1 MAQNFLLH
9 LPDGT
14 QYGPIDRETLV
25 AWRAEGR
32 IPDETLVWPE
42 GDPEWIAV
50 EKVLSG
56 GSAPPPA
63 DPVPA
68 PAPAAV
74 PAAAPVSAAT
84 TPAAPAPTPTPAVA
98 ARPAATAGPA
108 AKAIAPA
115 AAKAPLKAQPV
126 VLPRSTPA
134 APTPTP
140 PATSDQTQPSV
151 RMPAYDGHSGAPPD
165 APARASRPAAGSA
178 PADRTRLMLAAGGVA
193 LVLVLVLGMLA
204 LLRPF
209 LANRRAIAEV
219 RRYALA
225 DRRATD
231 PPSGLTIELPSGWFA
246 LKAENPYVVRP
257 GSRLGL
263 AQPAASVFGAVS
275 VAVRPSMMDDLDAHL
290 AELLQQRLGRQ
301 PSLREGE
308 RSDVQLGKGRGR
320 MVRTTFEEDLVP
332 MQGATVAW
340 ADGYTLFSLE
350 AWAPADKGDRFKSEL
365 ETLCRG
371 LLPSG
376 ATTAR
381 VEDAVERLSPEV
393 PELSRDALRLMVA
406 ERLAQEKS
414 VDDVPAAALR
424 AVSRGLDALGPAEAN
439 EMRAIYQQIWAPVPE
454 EERVRLASLLNEVK
468 AGRPVV
474 PADGQALREAVRAGV
489 NALPEDQRARL
500 QELSGRAVKKSLLL
514 P

>member
-1 MAQNFLLH
+1 MAAPLKPQPVI
-9 LPDGT
+9 LPK
-14 QYGPIDRETLV
+14 PKP
-25 AWRAEGR
+25 A
-32 IPDETLVWPE
+32 
-42 GDPEWIAV
+42 
-50 EKVLSG
+50 
-56 GSAPPPA
+56 APPP
-63 DPVPA
+63 
-68 PAPAAV
+68 
-74 PAAAPVSAAT
+74 
-84 TPAAPAPTPTPAVA
+84 
-98 ARPAATAGPA
+98 
-108 AKAIAPA
+108 
-115 AAKAPLKAQPV
+115 
-126 VLPRSTPA
+126 
-134 APTPTP
+134 
-140 PATSDQTQPSV
+140 DQTQPSA
-151 RMPAYDGHSGAPPD
+151 RMPAYDGQSGAPAAD
-165 APARASRPAAGSA
+165 APARPSQPRAASA
-178 PADRTRLMLAAGGVA
+178 PVDRTRLMLAAGGVA
-193 LVLVLVLGMLA
+193 LVVALVLGMLA

-231 PPSGLTIELPSGWFA
+231 APSGLTVELPSGWFA
-246 LKAENPYVVRP
+246 LKSENPYVVRP

-263 AQPAASVFGAVS
+263 AQPAASAFGAVS

-290 AELLQQRLGRQ
+290 SELLQQRLGRQ
-301 PSLREGE
+301 PSLREGA
-308 RSDVQLGKGRGR
+308 RGDVQLGKGRGR
-320 MVRTTFEEDLVP
+320 VVRTTFEEDLVP

-376 ATTAR
+376 ATAAR

-406 ERLAQEKS
+406 ERLAQEKG

-424 AVSRGLDALGPAEAN
+424 AVSRGLDALGTEEAN

-454 EERVRLASLLNEVK
+454 EARVRLAGLLNEVK

-474 PADGQALREAVRAGV
+474 AADAQALREAVRAGV
-489 NALPEDQRARL
+489 TALPEDQRARL

>member
-1 MAQNFLLH
+1 
-9 LPDGT
+9 
-14 QYGPIDRETLV
+14 
-25 AWRAEGR
+25 
-32 IPDETLVWPE
+32 
-42 GDPEWIAV
+42 
-50 EKVLSG
+50 
-56 GSAPPPA
+56 
-63 DPVPA
+63 
-68 PAPAAV
+68 
-74 PAAAPVSAAT
+74 
-84 TPAAPAPTPTPAVA
+84 
-98 ARPAATAGPA
+98 
-108 AKAIAPA
+108 
-115 AAKAPLKAQPV
+115 
-126 VLPRSTPA
+126 
-134 APTPTP
+134 
-140 PATSDQTQPSV
+140 
-151 RMPAYDGHSGAPPD
+151 MPAYDGHSGGPTAEP
-165 APARASRPAAGSA
+165 PARANRPVAARA
-178 PADRTRLMLAAGGVA
+178 PVDRTRLLLAAGGIA
-193 LVLVLVLGMLA
+193 LVVVLVLGMLA

-231 PPSGLTIELPSGWFA
+231 TPSGLTVELPSGWFA
-246 LKAENPYVVRP
+246 LKSENPYVVRP
-257 GSRLGL
+257 GSRLSL
-263 AQPAASVFGAVS
+263 AQPAASAYGAVS
-275 VAVRPSMMDDLDAHL
+275 VAVRPAMMDDLDGHL
-290 AELLQQRLGRQ
+290 SELLQQRLGRQ
-301 PSLREGE
+301 PSQKEGA

-320 MVRTTFEEDLVP
+320 MVRTSFEEDLVP

-350 AWAPADKGDRFKSEL
+350 AWAPADKGDRFRSEL

-376 ATTAR
+376 ATAAR
-381 VEDAVERLSPEV
+381 VEDAVERLAPEV

-406 ERLAQEKS
+406 NRLAQEKG

-424 AVSRGLDALGPAEAN
+424 AVSRGLDALGTEEAN

-489 NALPEDQRARL
+489 NALPEDQRTRL

>member
-1 MAQNFLLH
+1 MAQHFLLH

-14 QYGPIDRETLV
+14 QYGPIDRETLE

-42 GDPEWIAV
+42 GAPEWIGITQ
-50 EKVLSG
+50 VLG
-56 GSAPPPA
+56 AALAPATADPA
-63 DPVPA
+63 PDPAPAAAPVPA
-68 PAPAAV
+68 PAPVSAPV
-74 PAAAPVSAAT
+74 PASAVR
-84 TPAAPAPTPTPAVA
+84 PAPTPEPTPKA
-98 ARPAATAGPA
+98 AAPAKAAPVKPQPVIVPRPKPAASPE
-108 AKAIAPA
+108 
-115 AAKAPLKAQPV
+115 
-126 VLPRSTPA
+126 
-134 APTPTP
+134 
-140 PATSDQTQPSV
+140 QTQPSA
-151 RMPAYDGHSGAPPD
+151 RMPAYDGHSGGPTTES
-165 APARASRPAAGSA
+165 PARANRPVAASA
-178 PADRTRLMLAAGGVA
+178 PVDRTRLLLAAGGIA
-193 LVLVLVLGMLA
+193 LVVVLVLGMLA

-231 PPSGLTIELPSGWFA
+231 TPSGLTVELPSGWFA
-246 LKAENPYVVRP
+246 LKSENPYVVRP
-257 GSRLGL
+257 GSRLAL
-263 AQPAASVFGAVS
+263 AQPAGSAYGAVS
-275 VAVRPSMMDDLDAHL
+275 VAVRPSMMDDLDGHL
-290 AELLQQRLGRQ
+290 SELLQQRLGRQ
-301 PSLREGE
+301 PSQQEGA

-350 AWAPADKGDRFKSEL
+350 AWAPADKGDRFWSEL
-365 ETLCRG
+365 EALCRG

-376 ATTAR
+376 ATAAR
-381 VEDAVERLSPEV
+381 VEDAVERLAPEV

-406 ERLAQEKS
+406 NRLAQEKG

-424 AVSRGLDALGPAEAN
+424 AVSRGLDALGTQEAN

-489 NALPEDQRARL
+489 NALPEDQRTRL

>member
-1 MAQNFLLH
+1 MAQHFLLH

-14 QYGPIDRETLV
+14 QYGPIDRETLE

-32 IPDETLVWPE
+32 VPDETLVWPE
-42 GDPEWIAV
+42 GAPEWMPISQ
-50 EKVLSG
+50 VLAG
-56 GSAPPPA
+56 APAPAAADPAPAPVHASA
-63 DPVPA
+63 PVPA
-68 PAPAAV
+68 PAVRPAPA
-74 PAAAPVSAAT
+74 PEPTAKAAAP
-84 TPAAPAPTPTPAVA
+84 
-98 ARPAATAGPA
+98 
-108 AKAIAPA
+108 AKA
-115 AAKAPLKAQPV
+115 APLKPQPV
-126 VLPRSTPA
+126 IVPRPKPA
-134 APTPTP
+134 ASSPE
-140 PATSDQTQPSV
+140 QTQPSA
-151 RMPAYDGHSGAPPD
+151 RMPAYDGHSGAPSEEP
-165 APARASRPAAGSA
+165 PARANRPVAPSA
-178 PADRTRLMLAAGGVA
+178 PVDRTRLLLAAGGIA
-193 LVLVLVLGMLA
+193 LVVVLVLGMLA

-225 DRRATD
+225 DRRAIDT
-231 PPSGLTIELPSGWFA
+231 PSGLTVELPSGWFA
-246 LKAENPYVVRP
+246 LKSENPYVVRP
-257 GSRLGL
+257 GSRLAL
-263 AQPAASVFGAVS
+263 AQPAGSAYGAVS
-275 VAVRPSMMDDLDAHL
+275 VAVRPSMMDDLDGHL
-290 AELLQQRLGRQ
+290 SELLQQRLGRQ
-301 PSLREGE
+301 PSQQEGA

-350 AWAPADKGDRFKSEL
+350 AWAPADKGDRFWSEL
-365 ETLCRG
+365 EALCRG

-376 ATTAR
+376 ATAAR
-381 VEDAVERLSPEV
+381 VEDAVERLAPEV

-406 ERLAQEKS
+406 NRLAQEKG

-424 AVSRGLDALGPAEAN
+424 AVSRGLDALGTQEAN

-489 NALPEDQRARL
+489 NALPEDQRTRL

>member
-1 MAQNFLLH
+1 MAQHFLLH

-14 QYGPIDRETLV
+14 QYGPIDRETLE

-42 GDPEWIAV
+42 GAPEWIGIAQVLGAAPAPAAADPAPDPAPAPAPVPAAV
-50 EKVLSG
+50 
-56 GSAPPPA
+56 SAPVPA
-63 DPVPA
+63 PNPVPA
-68 PAPAAV
+68 PAV
-74 PAAAPVSAAT
+74 R
-84 TPAAPAPTPTPAVA
+84 PAPTPEPTPKA
-98 ARPAATAGPA
+98 AAP
-108 AKAIAPA
+108 AKA
-115 AAKAPLKAQPV
+115 APLKPQPV
-126 VLPRSTPA
+126 LLPKPKPA
-134 APTPTP
+134 APTP
-140 PATSDQTQPSV
+140 DQTQPSV
-151 RMPAYDGHSGAPPD
+151 RMPAYDGHSGGPTAES
-165 APARASRPAAGSA
+165 PARANRPVAARA
-178 PADRTRLMLAAGGVA
+178 PVDRTRLLLAAGGIA
-193 LVLVLVLGMLA
+193 LVVVLVLGMLA

-231 PPSGLTIELPSGWFA
+231 TPSGLTVELPSGWFA
-246 LKAENPYVVRP
+246 LKSENPYVVRP
-257 GSRLGL
+257 GSRLSL
-263 AQPAASVFGAVS
+263 AQPAASAYGAVS
-275 VAVRPSMMDDLDAHL
+275 VAVRPAMMDDLDGHL
-290 AELLQQRLGRQ
+290 SELLQQRLGRQ
-301 PSLREGE
+301 PSQKEGA

-332 MQGATVAW
+332 MQSATVAW

-350 AWAPADKGDRFKSEL
+350 AWAPADKGDRFRSEL

-376 ATTAR
+376 ATAAR
-381 VEDAVERLSPEV
+381 VEDAVERLAPEV

-406 ERLAQEKS
+406 NRLAQEKG

-424 AVSRGLDALGPAEAN
+424 AVSRGLDALGTEEAN

-489 NALPEDQRARL
+489 NALPEDQRTRL

>member
-1 MAQNFLLH
+1 MAQHFLLH

-14 QYGPIDRETLV
+14 QYGPIDRETLE

-32 IPDETLVWPE
+32 VPDETLVWPE
-42 GDPEWIAV
+42 GAPEWMPIAQ
-50 EKVLSG
+50 VLG
-56 GSAPPPA
+56 AAPAPA
-63 DPVPA
+63 AADPAQAPGPAPAPVPAPVPA
-68 PAPAAV
+68 PAVRPAPTPEPTAK
-74 PAAAPVSAAT
+74 AAAPV
-84 TPAAPAPTPTPAVA
+84 
-98 ARPAATAGPA
+98 
-108 AKAIAPA
+108 KA
-115 AAKAPLKAQPV
+115 APLKPQPV
-126 VLPRSTPA
+126 VLPRPKPA
-134 APTPTP
+134 ASSPE
-140 PATSDQTQPSV
+140 QTQPSA
-151 RMPAYDGHSGAPPD
+151 RMPAYDGHSGAPS
-165 APARASRPAAGSA
+165 AESPARANRPAAARA
-178 PADRTRLMLAAGGVA
+178 PVDRTRLLLAAGGIA
-193 LVLVLVLGMLA
+193 LVVVLVLGMLA

-231 PPSGLTIELPSGWFA
+231 TPSGLTVELPSGWFA
-246 LKAENPYVVRP
+246 LKSENPYVVRP
-257 GSRLGL
+257 GSRLAL
-263 AQPAASVFGAVS
+263 AQPAANAYGAVS

-290 AELLQQRLGRQ
+290 SELLQQRLGRQ
-301 PSLREGE
+301 PSQKEGA

-350 AWAPADKGDRFKSEL
+350 AWAPADKGDRFRSEL

-376 ATTAR
+376 ATAAR
-381 VEDAVERLSPEV
+381 VEDAVERLAPEV

-406 ERLAQEKS
+406 NRLAQEKG

-424 AVSRGLDALGPAEAN
+424 AVSRGLDALGTEEAN
-439 EMRAIYQQIWAPVPE
+439 EMRAIYQQIWAPIPE
-454 EERVRLASLLNEVK
+454 EQRVRLASLLNEVK

>member
-1 MAQNFLLH
+1 MAQHFLLH

-14 QYGPIDRETLV
+14 QYGPIDRETLE
-25 AWRAEGR
+25 AWRVEGR

-42 GDPEWIAV
+42 GAPEWMPISQ
-50 EKVLSG
+50 VLG
-56 GSAPPPA
+56 AAPAPA
-63 DPVPA
+63 AANPAPDPAPAQAPAPAPAPVPA
-68 PAPAAV
+68 PAPAPAPSPAV
-74 PAAAPVSAAT
+74 RPTPKAAAPAMA
-84 TPAAPAPTPTPAVA
+84 
-98 ARPAATAGPA
+98 
-108 AKAIAPA
+108 
-115 AAKAPLKAQPV
+115 APLKPQPV
-126 VLPRSTPA
+126 LLPKPKPA
-134 APTPTP
+134 APTPA
-140 PATSDQTQPSV
+140 PAPAPAPDQTQPSA
-151 RMPAYDGHSGAPPD
+151 RMPAYDGHSGGPSAEP
-165 APARASRPAAGSA
+165 PARASRPAAASA
-178 PADRTRLMLAAGGVA
+178 PVDRTRLLLAAGGIA
-193 LVLVLVLGMLA
+193 LVVVLVLGMLA

-231 PPSGLTIELPSGWFA
+231 TPSGLTVELPSGWFA
-246 LKAENPYVVRP
+246 LKSENPYVVRP
-257 GSRLGL
+257 GSRLAL
-263 AQPAASVFGAVS
+263 AQPAASAYAAVS
-275 VAVRPSMMDDLDAHL
+275 VAVRPAMMDDLDGHL
-290 AELLQQRLGRQ
+290 SELLQQRLGRQ
-301 PSLREGE
+301 PSQKEGA

-320 MVRTTFEEDLVP
+320 MVRTTFEEDLVT

-350 AWAPADKGDRFKSEL
+350 AWAPADKGDRFRSEL

-376 ATTAR
+376 ATAAR
-381 VEDAVERLSPEV
+381 IEDAVERLAPEV

-406 ERLAQEKS
+406 DRLAQEKG

-424 AVSRGLDALGPAEAN
+424 AVSRGLDALGTGEAN

-489 NALPEDQRARL
+489 NALPEDQRTRL

>member
-1 MAQNFLLH
+1 
-9 LPDGT
+9 
-14 QYGPIDRETLV
+14 
-25 AWRAEGR
+25 
-32 IPDETLVWPE
+32 
-42 GDPEWIAV
+42 
-50 EKVLSG
+50 
-56 GSAPPPA
+56 
-63 DPVPA
+63 
-68 PAPAAV
+68 
-74 PAAAPVSAAT
+74 
-84 TPAAPAPTPTPAVA
+84 
-98 ARPAATAGPA
+98 
-108 AKAIAPA
+108 
-115 AAKAPLKAQPV
+115 
-126 VLPRSTPA
+126 
-134 APTPTP
+134 
-140 PATSDQTQPSV
+140 
-151 RMPAYDGHSGAPPD
+151 MPAYDGHSGGPTAEAPGRTKRPVAG
-165 APARASRPAAGSA
+165 APV
-178 PADRTRLMLAAGGVA
+178 DRTRLLLAAGGIA
-193 LVLVLVLGMLA
+193 LVVVLVLGMLA

-231 PPSGLTIELPSGWFA
+231 SPSGLTVELPSGWFA
-246 LKAENPYVVRP
+246 LKTENPYVVRP
-257 GSRLGL
+257 GARLAL
-263 AQPAASVFGAVS
+263 AQPAATTYGAVS
-275 VAVRPSMMDDLDAHL
+275 VAVRPSMMDDLDGHL
-290 AELLQQRLGRQ
+290 SELLQQRLGRQ
-301 PSLREGE
+301 PSQKEGA

-350 AWAPADKGDRFKSEL
+350 AWAPADKGDRFRSEL

-376 ATTAR
+376 ATAAR
-381 VEDAVERLSPEV
+381 IEDAVERLAPEV

-406 ERLAQEKS
+406 DRLAKEKG

-424 AVSRGLDALGPAEAN
+424 AVSRGLDALGTGEAN

-468 AGRPVV
+468 AGRPVA

-489 NALPEDQRARL
+489 NALPEDQRTRL

>member
-1 MAQNFLLH
+1 MAQHFLLH

-14 QYGPIDRETLV
+14 QYGPIDRETLE

-32 IPDETLVWPE
+32 VPDETLVWPE
-42 GDPEWIAV
+42 GAPEWMPIAQ
-50 EKVLSG
+50 VLG
-56 GSAPPPA
+56 AAPAPVAADPA
-63 DPVPA
+63 PDPAPAQAPAPAPASVPVPVPA
-68 PAPAAV
+68 PAPGPAV
-74 PAAAPVSAAT
+74 R
-84 TPAAPAPTPTPAVA
+84 PAPTPTPKA
-98 ARPAATAGPA
+98 AAPAKAGP
-108 AKAIAPA
+108 
-115 AAKAPLKAQPV
+115 LKPQPV
-126 VLPRSTPA
+126 LLPKPKPA
-134 APTPTP
+134 APTP
-140 PATSDQTQPSV
+140 DQTQPSV
-151 RMPAYDGHSGAPPD
+151 RMPAYDGHSGAPS
-165 APARASRPAAGSA
+165 AASPARASRALAAIA
-178 PADRTRLMLAAGGVA
+178 PEDRTRLLLAAGGIA
-193 LVLVLVLGMLA
+193 LVVVLVLGMLA

-231 PPSGLTIELPSGWFA
+231 TPSGLTVELPSGWFA
-246 LKAENPYVVRP
+246 LKSENPYVVRP
-257 GSRLGL
+257 GSRLAL
-263 AQPAASVFGAVS
+263 AQPAASAYGAVS
-275 VAVRPSMMDDLDAHL
+275 VAVRPAMMDDLDGHL
-290 AELLQQRLGRQ
+290 SELLQQRLGRQ
-301 PSLREGE
+301 PSQKEGA

-320 MVRTTFEEDLVP
+320 MVRTTFEEDLVA

-350 AWAPADKGDRFKSEL
+350 AWAPADKGDRFRSEL

-376 ATTAR
+376 ATAAR
-381 VEDAVERLSPEV
+381 IEDAVERLAPDV

-406 ERLAQEKS
+406 DRLAKEKG

-424 AVSRGLDALGPAEAN
+424 AVSRGLDALGTGEAN